1 MLNSLT
7 ARLDNSSQETT
18 VAELQ
23 RGVAMKADMA
33 VNFEAGMNR
42 RWEAAALG
50 FTQKVGDQGGSR
62 SH

>member
-1 MLNSLT
+1 
-7 ARLDNSSQETT
+7 
-18 VAELQ
+18 
-23 RGVAMKADMA
+23 MKADMA